1 MSQPYSE
8 EFAPTSA
15 ERIGRND
22 SIFRDANE
30 GIAEVAED
38 GPPDSPVPFIC
49 ECAEPTCKEIV
60 LLTLDEYR
68 EIRSDPRWFVN
79 AVGHE
84 VAARGWGEVIAE
96 TDGHVVVQ
104 KIGRAGEVAAEMAE
118 GVDAADLAG
127 GEVGR

>member
-30 GIAEVAED
+30 AIAEVAED
-38 GPPDSPVPFIC
+38 GRSDGPVPFIC
-49 ECAEPTCKEIV
+49 ECAEPTCKELV

-68 EIRSDPRWFVN
+68 QVRSDPRWFVN
-79 AVGHE
+79 AVGHD
-84 VAARGWGEVIAE
+84 VAARGWGEVIAK

-104 KIGRAGEVAAEMAE
+104 KTGRAGEVAAEMAD
-118 GVDAADLAG
+118 GVDAADRAG